1 MAIWLLD
8 ALSVFNRSRWDTFYD
23 LVSPTQPYITHVGAG
38 WALARLPWTRMNPES
53 TLGRFDNL
61 LKWLVIDGY
70 GFHEGYFHTD
80 KWIRKQK
87 LPTNL
92 SRIGMQVFDQGLG
105 RCIWFVG
112 GAKVSEIIAIVD
124 RFSEERKSNL
134 WSGVGLA
141 CAYAGECGTSDLHQ
155 LLIGSKEHIA
165 HFRQGIAFGV
175 EARYRGCIVT
185 DATRK
190 TAEIACGQS
199 VEDLAQLTVAT
210 REDVDTGSSGEPY
223 EKWRALIRNALDSS
237 KVAIA

>member
-1 MAIWLLD
+1 M
-8 ALSVFNRSRWDTFYD
+8 
-23 LVSPTQPYITHVGAG
+23 
-38 WALARLPWTRMNPES
+38 
-53 TLGRFDNL
+53 

-87 LPTNL
+87 RHDYL
-92 SRIGMQVFDQGLG
+92 SAFGRRVFDQGLG

-112 GAKVSEIIAIVD
+112 GADVAEIVAIVD
-124 RFSEERKSNL
+124 RFSENRKPDL
-134 WSGVGLA
+134 WSGIGLA
-141 CAYAGECGTSDLHQ
+141 CAYAGECETSELHQ
-155 LLIGSKEHIA
+155 LMTSSKEHIT

-190 TAEIACGQS
+190 TAELTCGQS
-199 VEDLAQLTVAT
+199 VEDLAQLTVET
-210 REDVDTGSSGEPY
+210 QEDLEESSSDEPY
-223 EKWRALIRNALDSS
+223 EQWRRLIRNALDSS